1 MNTFS
6 LKKVSYETKGQILV
20 EVEPIRYRLEHLQYR
35 TSRANTEKKLV
46 VLARRILSNDIDEAP
61 EESEWDTVTSIAAF
75 NASYR
80 FYWGQIAGLIKALP
94 AEATTLSNPQQNK
107 LNQQD
112 GNKVFSSYILPVDFM
127 EFKKIKLSR
136 ILTNHIFPNYNRKW
150 SSFGEYLMN
159 TTEDELL
166 KSRLNY
172 SQERVPT

>member
-1 MNTFS
+1 MKDNNINTFS
-6 LKKVSYETKGQILV
+6 FKKVSYETKGQILV

-46 VLARRILSNDIDEAP
+46 VLARRILSNDIEEAP
-61 EESEWDTVTSIAAF
+61 EELEWDTVTSIAAF

-112 GNKVFSSYILPVDFM
+112 GNKVLYQVID
-127 EFKKIKLSR
+127 
-136 ILTNHIFPNYNRKW
+136 
-150 SSFGEYLMN
+150 YL
-159 TTEDELL
+159 
-166 KSRLNY
+166 
-172 SQERVPT
+172 